1 MINKAPLNDWDALP
15 LNWVSL
21 IEKENDSAEKLR
33 QLQNNRMIELIQ
45 KESAAL
51 LKNRT
56 L

>member
-1 MINKAPLNDWDALP
+1 MINQAPLNDWDALP
-15 LNWVSL
+15 LNWREL
-21 IEKENDSAEKLR
+21 IKEQADAAEKLAR
-33 QLQNNRMIELIQ
+33 LQTSRLMELIQ